1 MDGNFNNGQYQ
12 GQPQY
17 QSQPQYQNGYY
28 NTYPNPGV
36 AYTQPVIPG
45 VRETVREALKSK
57 PFLIMAITF
66 SISLLI
72 SVFNM
77 IYYTVIVNSGLSTIS
92 DNSFGRIF
100 ASGFSSF
107 FLLLLIIPMIITTI
121 GLWQIY
127 TGADKNVPII
137 KGFSMLR
144 GICILCMILFI
155 LLAVI
160 TGIATAII
168 AAGAG
173 LVGVLSSSDVS
184 DLGKIAAIGIGIIIA
199 IFALFLVLVILA
211 TVYHYKL
218 NISIKRIED
227 GANLGYMTG
236 NISTYVFVFT
246 VIGCVTSV
254 LTAITTVITATAG
267 QAINSAI
274 SSGLMLSQYGLGDL
288 EVVSSTVVNAISGVV
303 SAIFVISMAMFFGGL
318 RNKLSVLGVR

>member
-12 GQPQY
+12 G
-17 QSQPQYQNGYY
+17 QPQYQNGYY

-66 SISLLI
+66 SASLLT
-72 SVFNM
+72 SVINM
-77 IYYTVIVNSGLSTIS
+77 IYYMVIVNSELSTIS
-92 DNSFGRIF
+92 DNSFAKIF

-107 FLLLLIIPMIITTI
+107 IMLLLLIPMVIITI

-127 TGADKNVPII
+127 TGADKDVPII

-173 LVGVLSSSDVS
+173 LVGALSSSEFA

-199 IFALFLVLVILA
+199 LFALYLVLVILA
-211 TVYHYKL
+211 TVYYYKL
-218 NISIKRIED
+218 NVSIKRIED

-246 VIGCVTSV
+246 VIGCVTSI
-254 LTAITTVITATAG
+254 LTAITTIITASAG
-267 QAINSAI
+267 KAINSAI
-274 SSGLMLSQYGLGDL
+274 SSGLMLSQFGLGDL
-288 EVVSSTVVNAISGVV
+288 EVVSSTVFNAISGVV
-303 SAIFVISMAMFFGGL
+303 SAVFIISMAMFIWGL

>member
-12 GQPQY
+12 G
-17 QSQPQYQNGYY
+17 QPQYQNGYY

-66 SISLLI
+66 SASLLT
-72 SVFNM
+72 SVINM
-77 IYYTVIVNSGLSTIS
+77 IYYMVIVNSELSTIS
-92 DNSFGRIF
+92 DNSFTKIF

-107 FLLLLIIPMIITTI
+107 IMLLLLIPMVITTI

-127 TGADKNVPII
+127 TGAGKDAPVI
-137 KGFSMLR
+137 KGFGKLR
-144 GICILCMILFI
+144 GICILCLILFI

-160 TGIATAII
+160 TGITTVIF

-173 LVGVLSSSDVS
+173 LASALGSTNIA
-184 DLGKIAAIGIGIIIA
+184 DLGNIAAIGIGIITA
-199 IFALFLVLVILA
+199 LFALFVALVILA
-211 TVYHYKL
+211 AVYYYKL
-218 NISIKRIED
+218 NTSIKRIED

-246 VIGCVTSV
+246 VIGCVTSI
-254 LTAITTVITATAG
+254 LTAITTIITASAG
-267 QAINSAI
+267 KAINSAI
-274 SSGLMLSQYGLGDL
+274 SSGLMLSEYGLGGL
-288 EVVSSTVVNAISGVV
+288 EVVSSTVFNAISGVL
-303 SAIFVISMAMFFGGL
+303 SAVFVISMAVFLGNL
-318 RNKLSVLGVR
+318 HKKLSALGVR